1 MIMHMIANRVANYVY
16 YSSTTPLNKMSWF
29 SKNTKY
35 LLSDTLISQE
45 EKETVEESK
54 DPSLVLH
61 VQGETRFTT
70 YPEEED
76 EVDIYTTHS
85 DDEDFDLDDDL
96 DL

>member
-1 MIMHMIANRVANYVY
+1 M
-16 YSSTTPLNKMSWF
+16 
-29 SKNTKY
+29 
-35 LLSDTLISQE
+35 
-45 EKETVEESK
+45 EESK

-85 DDEDFDLDDDL
+85 DDEDFDLNDDL
-96 DL
+96 IGLYHESY

>member
-1 MIMHMIANRVANYVY
+1 M
-16 YSSTTPLNKMSWF
+16 
-29 SKNTKY
+29 
-35 LLSDTLISQE
+35 
-45 EKETVEESK
+45 EESK

-96 DL
+96 DIWMILCLFDQQNTTVKWLSIEQQKLHKD

>member
-1 MIMHMIANRVANYVY
+1 M
-16 YSSTTPLNKMSWF
+16 
-29 SKNTKY
+29 
-35 LLSDTLISQE
+35 
-45 EKETVEESK
+45 EESK

-96 DL
+96 DLWMILCLFDQQNTTVKWLSIEQQKLHKD

>member
-1 MIMHMIANRVANYVY
+1 M
-16 YSSTTPLNKMSWF
+16 
-29 SKNTKY
+29 
-35 LLSDTLISQE
+35 
-45 EKETVEESK
+45 EESK

-96 DL
+96 DIWMILCLFDQQTQQSNDFQ